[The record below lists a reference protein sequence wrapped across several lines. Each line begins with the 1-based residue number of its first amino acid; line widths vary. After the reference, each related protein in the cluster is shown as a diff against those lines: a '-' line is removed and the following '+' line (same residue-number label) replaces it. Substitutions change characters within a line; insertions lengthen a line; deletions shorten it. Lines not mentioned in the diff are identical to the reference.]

1 MEKTAYQ
8 EELAILEQM
17 QEEIDVL
24 TDEERQ
30 VIVHCTYKNIYEY
43 GFIRIWKST
52 FLIDKDS
59 SHKSYLLHAFNI
71 TIFPNWKMLKEGE
84 TLVFTLI
91 FSALPK
97 NCSRFD
103 LIEDIP
109 QVGGF
114 EVLNIERNSTDIYH
128 LTIE

>member
-1 MEKTAYQ
+1 MGKTAYQ
-8 EELAILEQM
+8 EELAVLEQI
-17 QEEIDVL
+17 QEELDVL

-30 VIVHCTYKNIYEY
+30 VIVHCTYKNTFDL
-43 GFIRIWKST
+43 GLIRIWKST

-59 SHKSYLLHAFNI
+59 LHKSILLHAFNI
-71 TIFPNWKMLKEGE
+71 TIFPEWKMVNKGE
-84 TLVFTLI
+84 TLIFTLI

-97 NCSRFD
+97 SCSRFD

-109 QVGGF
+109 QEGGF
-114 EVLNIERNSTDIYH
+114 EVLNIERNLNDIYH